1 MSIIID
7 ADILDIG
14 KVIKVNKK
22 FLTIER
28 GRFIIEIFMMEMVER
43 FFLIL
48 IKIHMA
54 SFSLTM

>member
-43 FFLIL
+43 FFFNL
-48 IKIHMA
+48 
-54 SFSLTM
+54 